1 VQSTNPKMYLICN
14 PILVET
20 TNNPLMQKA
29 KTPALYFLG
38 ITEINGTSLLKEV
51 EQKFKTIFRIHLW
64 LSIFQKRKLLILA
77 LTDPTFR

>member
-1 VQSTNPKMYLICN
+1 LICN

-20 TNNPLMQKA
+20 TNNPLMPKV
-29 KTPALYFLG
+29 KTPAFFFLG

>member
-1 VQSTNPKMYLICN
+1 
-14 PILVET
+14 
-20 TNNPLMQKA
+20 MQKA